1 MQSQTHREKSQA
13 KRAARR
19 GLIVQ
24 TVRTLDERAQKVARM
39 ERRAENKRSYGN
51 AVRDISRDASRRG
64 LTSNKPLKVNVGGY
78 VISTAPQTQPLT
90 REQLLSEYY

>member
-1 MQSQTHREKSQA
+1 MQSTAREVSQA

-19 GLIVQ
+19 AQVVQ
-24 TVRTLDERAQKVARM
+24 TVRILDERAQKLARM
-39 ERRAENKRSYGN
+39 ESREERKRSYGN

-64 LTSNKPLKVNVGGY
+64 VISNKPLKVNVGGY

-90 REQLLSEYY
+90 REQLLREYY

>member
-1 MQSQTHREKSQA
+1 MQQAQREISQA

-19 GLIVQ
+19 STIVQ
-24 TVRTLDERAQKVARM
+24 TVRALDERAQKLARM
-39 ERRAENKRSYGN
+39 ESREERKRSYGT

-64 LTSNKPLKVNVGGY
+64 ITSNKPLKVNTGGY

-90 REQLLSEYY
+90 REQLLKEYY